1 MELVNM
7 ANEPGEAGIGM
18 PMATNPYPYGLRLS
32 LTHEQLAKL
41 GYSELP
47 PAGTAITLEAKATVV
62 RVTSEDP
69 DADGDI
75 DYSNIELQIKELGI
89 EQDGVEEDGE
99 ETDGEV
105 NERRATKLYGK
116 KEKAAA

>member
-1 MELVNM
+1 M
-7 ANEPGEAGIGM
+7 ANEPSETSTGVPM
-18 PMATNPYPYGLRLS
+18 PYVPNPYPYGLRLS

-47 PAGTAITLEAKATVV
+47 PAGTEITLEAKATVV

-89 EQDGVEEDGE
+89 EQEDVDDDE
-99 ETDGEV
+99 ETDGER
-105 NERRATKLYGK
+105 NERHAGKLYGK
-116 KEKAAA
+116 KETAAA